1 MSAPIRPAPQQNPQ
15 QNPQQIPQRRV
26 RLRGWVSLGLLLAF
40 YAVGALHEFAPQLA
54 ALLGIG
60 P

>member
-15 QNPQQIPQRRV
+15 QTPQQSPQRRI

-40 YAVGALHEFAPQLA
+40 YAVGALHEFAPQLT
-54 ALLGIG
+54 ALLGLG
-60 P
+60 H